1 MDRCTYLEIGGK
13 YYPLLM
19 SLAAAEKVNEKYG
32 SMNGLLQKL
41 GDEKECV
48 TTYLDVLELLI
59 AQGCAY
65 KNTFEKD
72 IPTEQG
78 DPVVEGEWVPLAR
91 EGIALG
97 VDRRRIGEVAE
108 RIAEAAGL
116 SRKNE
121 IEGEAASKKNDKA
134 E

>member
-1 MDRCTYLEIGGK
+1 MDRCVFLEIGGK

-19 SLAAAEKVNEKYG
+19 SLAAAEKINEKYG
-32 SMNGLLQKL
+32 SMNGMLEKL

-48 TTYLDVLELLI
+48 STYLDVLEIMI

-72 IPTEQG
+72 LPAQPD
-78 DPVVEGEWVPLAR
+78 DPIEEGKWVPLAR
-91 EGIALG
+91 DGIALG
-97 VDRRRIGEVAE
+97 IDRRRIGEVAE
-108 RIAEAAGL
+108 KIAEAAGL

-121 IEGEAASKKNDKA
+121 IEGKTTSKKNETA